1 MGAICKELVK
11 AAARGLDKAGDGA
24 QWAPLLL
31 KRWGWEHPVSQRE
44 TLTCFREKRTAVLG
58 TLRSY
63 RAIAINC
70 CGLIRSKALA
80 EGMDFKKCAFH
91 SNAITRNGFAQHA
104 PRSRAYCLFLP
115 SVSISLLTGL
125 FLLFI
130 AIPIRVNGI
139 SVHNKV
145 SYATGPGGAAAI
157 SIITTNQPQV
167 TKGIDY
173 AEYKEHIL
181 LS

>member
-1 MGAICKELVK
+1 
-11 AAARGLDKAGDGA
+11 
-24 QWAPLLL
+24 
-31 KRWGWEHPVSQRE
+31 
-44 TLTCFREKRTAVLG
+44 
-58 TLRSY
+58 
-63 RAIAINC
+63 
-70 CGLIRSKALA
+70 
-80 EGMDFKKCAFH
+80 MDFKKCAFH

-104 PRSRAYCLFLP
+104 PRSRAYRLFLP

-139 SVHNKV
+139 NVHNKV

-181 LS
+181 LSWWQREINYNHNTWDYFANKFTTVRGERKIRWIIYSQRIIPPALTVIHNYIPWWSIMY

>member
-1 MGAICKELVK
+1 
-11 AAARGLDKAGDGA
+11 
-24 QWAPLLL
+24 
-31 KRWGWEHPVSQRE
+31 
-44 TLTCFREKRTAVLG
+44 
-58 TLRSY
+58 
-63 RAIAINC
+63 
-70 CGLIRSKALA
+70 
-80 EGMDFKKCAFH
+80 MDFKKCAFH
-91 SNAITRNGFAQHA
+91 SNAITWNGFARHA
-104 PRSRAYCLFLP
+104 PRSRAYRLFLP

-139 SVHNKV
+139 NVHNKV

-157 SIITTNQPQV
+157 SIIITNQPQV

-173 AEYKEHIL
+173 AEYKERIL